1 MPKNNKKER
10 ISAMGESVKKD
21 FVSEIENESLRLLET
36 VSSTE
41 REVAEIYPRMVD
53 DPNSDEM
60 IKMDESLKRATSNMA
75 KAQVE
80 TFRISDEFHARL
92 YDIRKQQKKR
102 RFNIPSPANAVVD
115 LSESMSD
122 SFAKGLNIYKILL
135 IGFVGSFAGVVIELL
150 WCLVTNGY
158 IESRS
163 GLVYGPFNLLYGAG
177 AVLLTVFLYK
187 FRNRGASISFIG
199 GMIVGSALE
208 YVCSWGQEALFGTR
222 SWDYSHMPFNLNG
235 RICLLYSF
243 FWGFLGVLW
252 IKRIYPIMAK
262 WILKIPNKIGKIVTW
277 ALLVFFIFNAFM
289 TLAALTRWVRRT
301 DGIEPKSAFGEFID
315 ERFTDERME
324 RIFANMEFSE

>member
-1 MPKNNKKER
+1 
-10 ISAMGESVKKD
+10 MGESVKKD
-21 FVSEIENESLRLLET
+21 YVSEIENESLRLLET

-92 YDIRKQQKKR
+92 YDIRKQQKKK
-102 RFNIPSPANAVVD
+102 RFNIPSPANAAVD

-163 GLVYGPFNLLYGAG
+163 GLVYGCGPPDC
-177 AVLLTVFLYK
+177 VF
-187 FRNRGASISFIG
+187 I
-199 GMIVGSALE
+199 
-208 YVCSWGQEALFGTR
+208 
-222 SWDYSHMPFNLNG
+222 
-235 RICLLYSF
+235 
-243 FWGFLGVLW
+243 
-252 IKRIYPIMAK
+252 
-262 WILKIPNKIGKIVTW
+262 
-277 ALLVFFIFNAFM
+277 
-289 TLAALTRWVRRT
+289 
-301 DGIEPKSAFGEFID
+301 
-315 ERFTDERME
+315 
-324 RIFANMEFSE
+324 